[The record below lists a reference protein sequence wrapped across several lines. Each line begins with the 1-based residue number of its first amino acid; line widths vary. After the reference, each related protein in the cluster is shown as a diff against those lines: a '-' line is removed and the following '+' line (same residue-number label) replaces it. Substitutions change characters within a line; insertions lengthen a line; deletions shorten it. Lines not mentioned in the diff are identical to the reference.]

1 MPPTTKTSPKTTP
14 PIQDATPTRSAT
26 PAAASPAM
34 PMPTQADAAPGLH
47 AEAPLFGYTLMGLGR
62 QWRRVVHLRL
72 AELGLTDATW
82 VPLFHLHAAG
92 GEGISLKALAQ
103 RVGLESSTLVRVV
116 DLLESRGL
124 VRRETDVQDRR
135 SKLLQ
140 VTEAGNAAVADVR
153 AKLVQVEGRLLDGMD
168 PATAQLLLHAMLQL
182 QQRLAQELQ
191 GNGAEDVDDA
201 ASATEQGQ

>member
-1 MPPTTKTSPKTTP
+1 MQRTTSHDPIHPTTHPAPPPTAPEAVAPQPLGDFS
-14 PIQDATPTRSAT
+14 
-26 PAAASPAM
+26 PAAPD
-34 PMPTQADAAPGLH
+34 PH

-62 QWRRVVHLRL
+62 QWRRVIHLRL

-92 GEGISLKALAQ
+92 QGISLKALAQ

-140 VTEAGNAAVADVR
+140 VTEAGRAAVADVR

-168 PATAQLLLHAMLQL
+168 ATTAQLLLQAMLQL

-191 GNGAEDVDDA
+191 GDGAEEADDA

>member
-1 MPPTTKTSPKTTP
+1 
-14 PIQDATPTRSAT
+14 
-26 PAAASPAM
+26 
-34 PMPTQADAAPGLH
+34 
-47 AEAPLFGYTLMGLGR
+47 MGLGR

-92 GEGISLKALAQ
+92 GEGISLKVLAQ

-140 VTEAGNAAVADVR
+140 VTEAGRTAVADVR
-153 AKLVQVEGRLLDGMD
+153 TKLEQVEGRLLDGMD
-168 PATAQLLLHAMLQL
+168 AAAVAMLQQAMLQL
-182 QQRLAQELQ
+182 HARMEQELQ
-191 GNGAEDVDDA
+191 AIDADDRPGESAVATTTATA
-201 ASATEQGQ
+201 AVSTTPEAAR

>member
-1 MPPTTKTSPKTTP
+1 MQRTTSHDPIHPTTSLTTP
-14 PIQDATPTRSAT
+14 PTAPE
-26 PAAASPAM
+26 AAAPQPLGDFS
-34 PMPTQADAAPGLH
+34 TTAPDPH

-62 QWRRVVHLRL
+62 QWRRVIHLRL

-92 GEGISLKALAQ
+92 QGISLKALAQ

-140 VTEAGNAAVADVR
+140 VTDAGRAAVADVR

-168 PATAQLLLHAMLQL
+168 ATTAQLLLQAMLQL

-191 GNGAEDVDDA
+191 GDGAEEADDA

>member
-1 MPPTTKTSPKTTP
+1 MQRTTSHDPIHPTTHPVPSPTAP
-14 PIQDATPTRSAT
+14 EAATPQPLGDFS
-26 PAAASPAM
+26 PAAPDS
-34 PMPTQADAAPGLH
+34 H

-62 QWRRVVHLRL
+62 QWRRVIHLRL

-92 GEGISLKALAQ
+92 QGISLKALAQ

-140 VTEAGNAAVADVR
+140 VTDAGRAAVADVR

-168 PATAQLLLHAMLQL
+168 ATTAQLLLQAMLQL

-191 GNGAEDVDDA
+191 GDGAEEADDA
-201 ASATEQGQ
+201 VSAAEQGQ

>member
-1 MPPTTKTSPKTTP
+1 MPRSTLKSTAPAIPTA
-14 PIQDATPTRSAT
+14 QE
-26 PAAASPAM
+26 AASPQ
-34 PMPTQADAAPGLH
+34 PLGDSGHDTH
-47 AEAPLFGYTLMGLGR
+47 AEAPLFGYTLMSLGR
-62 QWRRVVHLRL
+62 QWRRVIHLRL

-92 GEGISLKALAQ
+92 QGISLKALAQ

-124 VRRETDVQDRR
+124 VRRQTDPHDRR

-168 PATAQLLLHAMLQL
+168 AATAQLLLQAMLQL
-182 QQRLAQELQ
+182 QQRMAQELQ
-191 GNGAEDVDDA
+191 GDGAEGAESVEDMDDA
-201 ASATEQGQ
+201 ASTSEQGQ

>member
-1 MPPTTKTSPKTTP
+1 MPRSTARP
-14 PIQDATPTRSAT
+14 ATPTAQKLAPMQPLGDSVQPSANT
-26 PAAASPAM
+26 GHTAH
-34 PMPTQADAAPGLH
+34 AD
-47 AEAPLFGYTLMGLGR
+47 APLFGYTLMSLGR

-92 GEGISLKALAQ
+92 QGISLKALAH
-103 RVGLESSTLVRVV
+103 RVGLDSSTLVRVV

-124 VRRETDVQDRR
+124 VRRETDAHDRR

-140 VTEAGNAAVADVR
+140 VTEAGNAVVADVR

-168 PATAQLLLHAMLQL
+168 AATARLLLQAMLQL
-182 QQRLAQELQ
+182 QQRMAQEL
-191 GNGAEDVDDA
+191 GDAVEDADDA
-201 ASATEQGQ
+201 EPASERGR

>member
-1 MPPTTKTSPKTTP
+1 
-14 PIQDATPTRSAT
+14 
-26 PAAASPAM
+26 M

>member
-1 MPPTTKTSPKTTP
+1 
-14 PIQDATPTRSAT
+14 
-26 PAAASPAM
+26 
-34 PMPTQADAAPGLH
+34 
-47 AEAPLFGYTLMGLGR
+47 MGLGR

-92 GEGISLKALAQ
+92 QGISLKALAQ

-124 VRRETDVQDRR
+124 VRRETDHQDRR

-140 VTEAGNAAVADVR
+140 VTEAGRTAVADVR
-153 AKLVQVEGRLLDGMD
+153 TKLEQVEGRLLDGMD
-168 PATAQLLLHAMLQL
+168 AAVVAMLQQAMLQL
-182 QQRLAQELQ
+182 HARMEQELQ
-191 GNGAEDVDDA
+191 AIDVDDRQGESAVATTTATVSTTPEA
-201 ASATEQGQ
+201 AR